1 MPARQPNPG
10 TWFAKA
16 QNVEAPA
23 MRPARQELISALR
36 EAGMPPIPAVF
47 SVSAVHQE
55 IPRAT
60 LQAIDGFVRVFDRI
74 TSREAWQEGVTATA
88 PAIARRRRRE
98 VCFFSA
104 WDFHLPPKRSEG
116 WQLIEFNDNGSGF
129 LFAAAINRLFYETAE
144 GAWRSNVEP
153 PRSLSSFHERVI
165 GLVEREATAFFGK
178 MPDGIFLVLDDAESL
193 ERGRFRDEFLL
204 LRDLFRQ
211 RGWQAD
217 VACPEELRWDGSR
230 LRLGAREVAFVVNR
244 STDFFWEADVFTALR
259 AAYSGGRV
267 YVAPNPFTYATRSDK
282 RLLEFLS
289 HAQYDQELGIRPE
302 ERAVL
307 AAHVP
312 RTWLLRADN
321 LEELARR
328 KDELVFK
335 PTHGFAGRGLLP
347 RSGVGRSRLRRLLRK
362 GEGYV
367 AQQRAPRSELRA
379 EEGKLWTDLRV
390 WAYRGNRLLLSGR
403 ASRHPDRLDLRPPG
417 GWLPSYEQAQE
428 PIVPSAG
435 SGSSSPYGAQRKRS
449 RRGR

>member
-1 MPARQPNPG
+1 
-10 TWFAKA
+10 
-16 QNVEAPA
+16 
-23 MRPARQELISALR
+23 MRPVRQEFSSALR
-36 EAGMPPIPAVF
+36 EAGMPPIPDVF
-47 SVSAVHQE
+47 SVAPVRQE
-55 IPRAT
+55 VPRAT

-74 TSREAWQEGVTATA
+74 TNRDVWQEGVTATA

-104 WDFHLPPKRSEG
+104 WDFHLPPECPEG

-144 GAWRSNVEP
+144 GAWRRNVEVP
-153 PRSLSSFHERVI
+153 CSLSAFHERVI
-165 GLVEREATAFFGK
+165 GLVEGEAAAFFGK
-178 MPDGIFLVLDDAESL
+178 VPDGMFLVLDDAESL
-193 ERGRFRDEFLL
+193 ERGRFRRELLL
-204 LRDLFRQ
+204 LRDLFRR
-211 RGWQAD
+211 RGWKAE
-217 VACPEELRWDGSR
+217 VACPAELRWDGSR

-244 STDFFWEADVFTALR
+244 STDFFWEGDVFPALR
-259 AAYSGGRV
+259 AAYGGGRV

-312 RTWLLRADN
+312 LTSVLRADN

-328 KDELVFK
+328 KHELVFK

-347 RSGVGRSRLRRLLRK
+347 PSEVGRSRLRRLLRR
-362 GEGYV
+362 GEDYV
-367 AQQRAPRSELRA
+367 AQQRAPRSALRV

-390 WAYRGNRLLLSGR
+390 WAYRGDRLLLSGR
-403 ASRHPDRLDLRPPG
+403 GSRQPDRLDLRPPG
-417 GWLPSYEQAQE
+417 GWLPTYERTQE
-428 PIVPSAG
+428 PIVPSARH
-435 SGSSSPYGAQRKRS
+435 GSSSS
-449 RRGR
+449 